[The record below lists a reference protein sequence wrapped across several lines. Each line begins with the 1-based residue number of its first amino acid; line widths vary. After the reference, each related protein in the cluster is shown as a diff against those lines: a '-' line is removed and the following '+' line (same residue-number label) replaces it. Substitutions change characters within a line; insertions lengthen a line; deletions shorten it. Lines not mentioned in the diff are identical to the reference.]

1 MEEKTTVNT
10 ENAPAEEKLYTKQ
23 ELDEI
28 LERERGALKE
38 KLAESEKLA
47 RMDGAQQEK
56 YRRELAEKEL
66 ERREAAVSRREL
78 MADAGE
84 QLAQAGL
91 PKQLAACLCYESP
104 ELCEKSLKAV
114 SEAFGEAVKLAVNE
128 RIRGSIPKYTAAGGS
143 DAFLDGLGIN

>member
-10 ENAPAEEKLYTKQ
+10 EANVPAEEKLYTKQ

-38 KLAESEKLA
+38 KLAETEKLA

-66 ERREAAVSRREL
+66 ARREAAVARREL

-84 QLAQAGL
+84 QLAEAGL

-104 ELCEKSLKAV
+104 ELCEKSIKAV
-114 SEAFGEAVKLAVNE
+114 GEAFGEAVKLAVNE
-128 RIRGSIPKYTAAGGS
+128 RIRGNTPKYTAKSGS
-143 DAFLDGLGIN
+143 DAFLDGLGV